1 MRSRWGRNNVAR
13 ETVITT
19 WNRAAVAWF
28 VPTGLAALTTG
39 VLACA
44 AGNQPIALGLAG
56 PFSEPRGVSMRLAAH
71 LAVAEINRA
80 GGVRGRRLELVV
92 QDDSALPEVA
102 VAAARALYAERRL
115 VAVVGHL
122 TSAATLAAAPVYGG
136 GRRPLPLIS
145 PSASAP
151 GVTDAGPHV
160 FRVCPTDVAHG
171 TALAEFA
178 YRRLRARS
186 AAILYQNDE
195 YGRGIRGTFAAGF
208 TRLGGRLASDDP
220 YVPDLPSFEPYLRR
234 LQQRGGADVL
244 VIAGTAASARRIL
257 PTLDTVGFRPR
268 VLGGDALAGLETTR
282 GADGVFTSTAYLPD
296 QPGQRNQ
303 AFVAAYRAAY
313 GDQPLDHRGA
323 SAYDIVYLLAR
334 ALDAVGPDRRR
345 LLNYLAGVGTASPP
359 FDGVTGRIGFDAQ
372 GDVPTKSV
380 VLGVVRQGR
389 LVMAQ
394 DR

>member
-1 MRSRWGRNNVAR
+1 M
-13 ETVITT
+13 
-19 WNRAAVAWF
+19 
-28 VPTGLAALTTG
+28 GLVTQTIG

-44 AGNQPIALGLAG
+44 PDNRPIALGLVG
-56 PFSEPRGVSMRLAAH
+56 PFSEPRGLSMRLAAE

-80 GGVRGRRLELVV
+80 GGVRRRRLELVV
-92 QDDSALPEVA
+92 QDDSARPEVA
-102 VAAARALYAERRL
+102 VAAARSLYADRRV
-115 VAVVGHL
+115 VAAIGHL
-122 TSAATLAAAPVYGG
+122 TSATTLAAAPVYG

-151 GVTDAGPHV
+151 AVSDAGPQV

-171 TALAEFA
+171 TALADFA
-178 YRRLRARS
+178 TRRLGARS

-195 YGRGIRGTFAAGF
+195 YGRGIRGTFAAEF

-244 VIAGTAASARRIL
+244 LIAGTAASARRIL
-257 PTLDTVGFRPR
+257 PTLDTVRIRPR

-282 GADGVFTSTAYLPD
+282 RAEGVFTSTAYLPD
-296 QPGQRNQ
+296 QPGDRNQ

-313 GDQPLDHRGA
+313 GDQSLDHRGA
-323 SAYDIVYLLAR
+323 AAYDIVYLLAR
-334 ALDAVGPDRRR
+334 AIDAVGPSRRR
-345 LLNYLAGVGTASPP
+345 LLPYLAGVGTASPP
-359 FDGVTGRIGFDAQ
+359 FDGVTGRIAFDAQ
-372 GDVPTKSV
+372 GDVPAKAV
-380 VLGVVRQGR
+380 VLGVVRDGH

-394 DR
+394 GR